1 MCEGAAVNPTSFVI
15 DKSLP
20 TPAYLQLSQQ
30 LKAAIQAGRLAAGS
44 AIPSERDLAEAL
56 GLSRMTVRRA
66 LEELVSARYVEQR
79 RGSGTYVTGK
89 RLEQPVDRVLGFV
102 DEARNLGFKP
112 GSVLLSIKKQGA
124 SSKVADALGLTVDTP
139 VLTISRLR
147 TADDEPIALQTAHLI
162 PALSELSHDLLKR
175 TGSLY
180 QTLQQQFG
188 VRPNHAR
195 QIISA
200 RLPNRYEQTM
210 LAIAESTPV
219 LALERTTLNAEAQ
232 PFEYVESAYRSDRY
246 QMVLELTS

>member
-1 MCEGAAVNPTSFVI
+1 MNATSLVI

-30 LKAAIQAGRLAAGS
+30 LKAAIQAGSLTAGS

-79 RGSGTYVTGK
+79 RGSGTYVTGR

-112 GSVLLSIKKQGA
+112 GSVLLSIRKQGA
-124 SSKVADALGLTVDTP
+124 GTKVAGALGVSIDTP
-139 VLTISRLR
+139 VLAISRLR

-162 PALSELSHDLLKR
+162 PLLSELSHELLKR

-180 QTLQQQFG
+180 QTLNQQFG
-188 VRPNHAR
+188 VRPHHAR

-200 RLPNRYEQTM
+200 RLPSKYEQTM
-210 LAIAESTPV
+210 LAIGETMPV
-219 LALERTTLNAEAQ
+219 LALERITLNIEGH

-246 QMVLELTS
+246 QMILELTS